1 MKIIF
6 KDIIVGCLIAVTL
19 FSCSKETA
27 QTESTPAIEA
37 KANLVSYYD
46 NYTVNNCHNRLLTIN
61 YTIDTATTKKLS
73 ISVLGIEQA
82 NIERFTSTTATT
94 TVIDHCITKG
104 VIWYTIELIKKD
116 NSSVILGTFKTL

>member
-1 MKIIF
+1 MKKLFNIIIVAIIF
-6 KDIIVGCLIAVTL
+6 C
-19 FSCSKETA
+19 SCSKDVA
-27 QTESTPAIEA
+27 QTESTPAIED

-82 NIERFTSTTATT
+82 NIERFTSNIATT